1 MANLKDILNQAQE
14 MLGQKAGQT
23 PNAGG
28 ILDAAKNMLGDKA
41 GDMLANSDELKKK
54 ATEIVQGITPDSLD
68 DKAAEV
74 VSNAFDTLKNM
85 MGKK

>member
-54 ATEIVQGITPDSLD
+54 ATEIVQGFTPDSLD
-68 DKAAEV
+68 NKAAEV